1 MLIWA
6 EMETWQGNIL
16 AVMEG
21 DPPIFHFGQV

>member
-1 MLIWA
+1 MLICA

-21 DPPIFHFGQV
+21 DPTFHFGQI